1 LAAGGKLSS
10 LSLTLWLDIVEEA
23 CGCGGWQ
30 ELTRVPLL
38 YIAPPANAARYTDLA
53 VAVALKYE
61 CDFDATL
68 STPEAAAKFNAQVK
82 EEVSSALGIRAGSVQ
97 VICHQ
102 RGSVVAEVALKK
114 SNLPSGEGD
123 CRSTA
128 QLAQELVALAEDA
141 DSELRRMPLGKLVR
155 GATVDGPIAERLCD
169 LMARALM
176 NGVAGALQTK
186 VDKVRARHVE
196 HCRNI
201 IQRLLHSQM
210 AAAFDC
216 YSLRVREVK
225 ERRLACQRVI
235 YRMLHTHLAAAFD
248 GFCEAVEQLRAHRQL
263 LLRAVSRWQVPAKN
277 IAFGLWCKF
286 VDSSKAAQ
294 QEEAHAK
301 AKEMLLDALQEEGE
315 QKENAIKH
323 HQSLVAKETQRRMEI
338 CAKTVR
344 RMFHIQLATAF
355 DSLRDRVLQLKTRRA
370 TAKRTIQRMLKTQL
384 AGAFDFFAESV
395 AQLSEHR
402 RVVQKIVARWRQ
414 PGLRV
419 AFDAWCEGTAVA
431 VQEMMDEATQL
442 AHERLSQELV
452 DATREHH
459 ERLES
464 IKLKREAG
472 LRGILLRIAHSRLA
486 VVFDSFSDAVRVH
499 RERKELCRRCV
510 CRMLHAH
517 LASAFDLFRQG
528 VEELIR
534 HRQLVMQAMSRWRR
548 PAVSQAWDLWLDF
561 CAGVREELAAA
572 AEAKLKHELGEEC
585 QRLEKGLLA
594 SRERQKLTG
603 QRVVARMSHVR
614 LAAVFDGFV
623 TCVVNSRDRKQLAR
637 KVVLRMQ
644 VPVRACVHAC
654 VHPEVGR

>member
-1 LAAGGKLSS
+1 
-10 LSLTLWLDIVEEA
+10 
-23 CGCGGWQ
+23 
-30 ELTRVPLL
+30 
-38 YIAPPANAARYTDLA
+38 
-53 VAVALKYE
+53 
-61 CDFDATL
+61 
-68 STPEAAAKFNAQVK
+68 
-82 EEVSSALGIRAGSVQ
+82 
-97 VICHQ
+97 
-102 RGSVVAEVALKK
+102 
-114 SNLPSGEGD
+114 
-123 CRSTA
+123 
-128 QLAQELVALAEDA
+128 
-141 DSELRRMPLGKLVR
+141 
-155 GATVDGPIAERLCD
+155 
-169 LMARALM
+169 MARALT

-186 VDKVRARHVE
+186 VEKVSARHVE

-201 IQRLLHSQM
+201 IRRLLHLQV

-277 IAFGLWCKF
+277 FAFGLWCKF